1 MDGKGR
7 RSLPKGG
14 GETKKRRKQFPK
26 KFGKHSMT
34 KSGSADPRKEM
45 LEMLT
50 ARTELSEAQLLE
62 VAPINLAEYLK
73 YLTFHNEKFKP
84 R

>member
-1 MDGKGR
+1 MDGKR

-14 GETKKRRKQFPK
+14 GETKKRRRQFPK
-26 KFGKHSMT
+26 KFGKHSVT
-34 KSGSADPRKEM
+34 KSGCADPRKEM

-62 VAPINLAEYLK
+62 VAPINLAAYLK
-73 YLTFHNEKFKP
+73 I
-84 R
+84 